1 MPDDDEEDDYDVDAG
16 NEMVDM
22 EEDDEAQPENNQ
34 MHANK
39 PQGIHLG
46 MDDEDDENSVPYNN
60 KQMEQ

>member
-1 MPDDDEEDDYDVDAG
+1 
-16 NEMVDM
+16 
-22 EEDDEAQPENNQ
+22 

-46 MDDEDDENSVPYNN
+46 MDDEDDENNVPYNN